1 MSVPGGNDHIIG
13 GNGDNGDDV
22 LVGTFGSDT
31 LNGGRGDDLLDGD
44 LPPQEDNGSPVLDPN
59 PNFDTCN
66 GDQGN
71 DMAFGCEAM
80 TGIESVLGG

>member
-1 MSVPGGNDHIIG
+1 MTCSEGPGG
-13 GNGDNGDDV
+13 
-22 LVGTFGSDT
+22 DT

-44 LPPQEDNGSPVLDPN
+44 LPPQEDNGPPVLDPN

-71 DMAFGCEAM
+71 DMAFGCEAL
-80 TGIESVLGG
+80 TGIETILGG